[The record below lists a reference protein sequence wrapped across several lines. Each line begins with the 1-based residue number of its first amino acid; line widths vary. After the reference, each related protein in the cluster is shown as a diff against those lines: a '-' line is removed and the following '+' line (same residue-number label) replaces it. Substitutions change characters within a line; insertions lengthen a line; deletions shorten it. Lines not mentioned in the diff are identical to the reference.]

1 MIIEGATKIYFISNE
16 NPGNKC
22 PPWPMLTNLSA
33 LQGEN
38 TEFGAFFGQTEL
50 RDVTSWMDRQ
60 M

>member
-33 LQGEN
+33 VYHFTLGMKNFPPLAWLQVQKIEYL
-38 TEFGAFFGQTEL
+38 QY
-50 RDVTSWMDRQ
+50 
-60 M
+60 

>member
-33 LQGEN
+33 LQTLGIKPNPWLVE
-38 TEFGAFFGQTEL
+38 T
-50 RDVTSWMDRQ
+50 R
-60 M
+60 